1 MSIGSLIGVVIALT
15 IITIGAVM
23 IYDARIL
30 TQKWFSF
37 GDQNE
42 GSKAFKIVGWLLTMI
57 GCLSIYFII
66 R

>member
-1 MSIGSLIGVVIALT
+1 MEIGSLIGIIIAL
-15 IITIGAVM
+15 IIVAIGAVM

-30 TQKWFSF
+30 TEKWFSF

-42 GSKAFKIVGWLLTMI
+42 GSKAFKIVGWILTVI
-57 GCLSIYFII
+57 GCLIIYLAI